1 LERERTPVE
10 TVNQLEAGFWELLEA
25 FQSVSAELARFKE
38 TSQVADHALKLALDL
53 TRSSVAYIG
62 LVDESV
68 GGFEETIR
76 DRVAMMRSL
85 TGIEAEIELEL
96 PDELAYEF
104 KSMLFRQVTES
115 LTNVEKHAAATRGQL
130 SMKAVDGAVHGL
142 VIDNGRGFVV
152 SERDRLPGH
161 LGLLALNERS
171 LLAGGWT
178 RIESEPGLGT
188 RIEFWMPIA

>member
-1 LERERTPVE
+1 VE

-104 KSMLFRQVTES
+104 KSMLFSAKNDQTS
-115 LTNVEKHAAATRGQL
+115 
-130 SMKAVDGAVHGL
+130 DG
-142 VIDNGRGFVV
+142 
-152 SERDRLPGH
+152 
-161 LGLLALNERS
+161 
-171 LLAGGWT
+171 
-178 RIESEPGLGT
+178 
-188 RIEFWMPIA
+188 